1 LGQNQRRGRIHALF
15 SFTQFR
21 DESFSARAF
30 SASVLLFRLSFL
42 VITMRTLLLAILLLL
57 PQLGT
62 AQIYKTT
69 DGDGN
74 VSYSDTPPAS
84 GPSEQVK
91 LRETNSTPAP
101 EMVEPAPSYSDP
113 AEDTEEGAEYSVSIS
128 SPANETTI
136 PMGPGNF
143 SITASIE
150 PALSQGALLQLYV
163 DGSPSG
169 NPQSS
174 NSWTLTNVFRG
185 AHDLKVAVVS
195 NRGDPLAESE
205 AVRVYVLRPSTN
217 FKNR

>member
-1 LGQNQRRGRIHALF
+1 MPFH
-15 SFTQFR
+15 
-21 DESFSARAF
+21 
-30 SASVLLFRLSFL
+30 LSFL

-74 VSYSDTPPAS
+74 VSYSDTPPAN

-101 EMVEPAPSYSDP
+101 EMAEPVPSYPDP
-113 AEDTEEGAEYSVSIS
+113 ADDAEEGAEYSVSIS

-143 SITASIE
+143 SITAAVE